1 MCGRFGGIDGEDLL
15 GEAGDPQSSA
25 LPASLSCC
33 CTSTGLA
40 VDRRDIPAVRNN
52 IFQYC
57 LERAAKIYIVDTPR
71 DVPRMSSSLP
81 STLMYRCLYTR
92 MNSIILVFNIREPIP
107 YRLFH
112 HSRYAKNRV
121 ADADVRRRAAR
132 LRQQHG
138 FYLALAQLRKSD
150 ETINAL

>member
-1 MCGRFGGIDGEDLL
+1 M
-15 GEAGDPQSSA
+15 P
-25 LPASLSCC
+25 
-33 CTSTGLA
+33 
-40 VDRRDIPAVRNN
+40 
-52 IFQYC
+52 
-57 LERAAKIYIVDTPR
+57 
-71 DVPRMSSSLP
+71 SSLP
-81 STLMYRCLYTR
+81 STLVYRCLYTR
-92 MNSIILVFNIREPIP
+92 MNSIILVFNIREPIS

-112 HSRYAKNRV
+112 HSRHAKKRI

>member
-1 MCGRFGGIDGEDLL
+1 
-15 GEAGDPQSSA
+15 
-25 LPASLSCC
+25 
-33 CTSTGLA
+33 
-40 VDRRDIPAVRNN
+40 
-52 IFQYC
+52 
-57 LERAAKIYIVDTPR
+57 
-71 DVPRMSSSLP
+71 MSSSLP

-112 HSRYAKNRV
+112 HSRYAKKRI
-121 ADADVRRRAAR
+121 ADADVRLFAAR
-132 LRQQHG
+132 LRQQYG

>member
-81 STLMYRCLYTR
+81 STLVYMFCIHSQSILTLYINFGSISIYYLLHHAFFNKKNTR
-92 MNSIILVFNIREPIP
+92 KRHIP
-107 YRLFH
+107 WTKALSFRVKKHRKRAFLTIF
-112 HSRYAKNRV
+112 RYF
-121 ADADVRRRAAR
+121 
-132 LRQQHG
+132 G
-138 FYLALAQLRKSD
+138 PY
-150 ETINAL
+150 